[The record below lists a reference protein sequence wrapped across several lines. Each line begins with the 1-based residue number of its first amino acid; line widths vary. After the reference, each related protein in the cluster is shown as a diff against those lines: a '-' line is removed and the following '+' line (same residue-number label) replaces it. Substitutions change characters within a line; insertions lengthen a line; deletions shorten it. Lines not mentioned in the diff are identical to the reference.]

1 MKTEGGSYP
10 QQWDE
15 MVFQNRNKDYGAYSI
30 RKVYPKHVMVGSVI
44 SIALVFVII
53 VVPKIAAYFKGYD
66 VDLLMNSGTGAPRL
80 ELTPPPPID
89 KNIPVKLVSP
99 PSFKEPV
106 KVLPPKVVTEEVE
119 QEVPTVEEIKK
130 NEVVTPNVENTSE
143 GVADGLASGE
153 GDDKNIYDFAE
164 QMPSYIGGPT
174 AMNEFISTTIR
185 YPVSAQRMRLGG
197 TVFVGFIVNADGTIS
212 EVHTVKGF
220 SSDCDKEAE
229 RVVRSM
235 PAWEPGRQDGK
246 PVKVKFVIPIRFK
259 LGA

>member
-1 MKTEGGSYP
+1 MKTEEGSYL

-30 RKVYPKHVMVGSVI
+30 RKVYPKHVMVGSI
-44 SIALVFVII
+44 IAITLVFLII
-53 VVPKIAAYFKGYD
+53 IFPIVRAYFKGYD
-66 VDLLMNSGTGAPRL
+66 VDLLMNSGTGTPRL

-89 KNIPVKLVSP
+89 KNIPVKLVAP

-106 KVLPPKVVTEEVE
+106 KLLPPKIVTEEVE

-130 NEVVTPNVENTSE
+130 NEVIPLTTENTNE
-143 GVADGLASGE
+143 GTFDGLASGE
-153 GDDKNIYDFAE
+153 GEDKNIYDFAE
-164 QMPSYIGGPT
+164 QMPAYIGGPS

-185 YPVSAQRMRLGG
+185 YPASAQRMRLSG

-212 EVHTVKGF
+212 DVHAVKGF
-220 SSDCDKEAE
+220 SGDCDKEAE

-235 PAWEPGRQDGK
+235 PPWEPGRQDGK
-246 PVKVKFVIPIRFK
+246 PVKVKFVVPIRFK

>member
-1 MKTEGGSYP
+1 MKTEGSYL

-30 RKVYPKHVMVGSVI
+30 RRVYPKHLIIGLIIAVTLMVFIVI
-44 SIALVFVII
+44 FPMIR
-53 VVPKIAAYFKGYD
+53 AYFTGYD
-66 VDLLMNSGTGAPRL
+66 VELLMNSGTGSPRL

-89 KNIPVKLVSP
+89 KNLPVKLVNP

-106 KVLPPKVVTEEVE
+106 KLLPPKVVTEEVPE
-119 QEVPTVEEIKK
+119 EVPTVEEIKK
-130 NEVVTPNVENTSE
+130 NDVVTPPTEVTTE
-143 GVADGLASGE
+143 GFSDGLAPGE
-153 GDDKNIYDFAE
+153 GEDKNIYDFAE
-164 QMPSYIGGPT
+164 QMPSYIGGPK

-197 TVFVGFIVNADGTIS
+197 TVFVAFVVNADGSIS
-212 EVHTVKGF
+212 DVHAVKGF
-220 SSDCDKEAE
+220 SGDCDKEAE

-235 PAWEPGRQDGK
+235 PLWEPGRQDGK
-246 PVKVKFVIPIRFK
+246 PVKVKFVVPIKFK